1 MPVTH
6 EGKLTAEG
14 LRFGIA
20 ASRFNELVSKRLVEG
35 ALDCLRRHGGD
46 EKNVEIALVPGS
58 LELPLVAQKMA
69 QSGKFDAVICLGAV
83 IRGGTPHFEY
93 VASQSARGILQA
105 SLSTGVPVINGVLTA
120 DTIEQALERA
130 GTKLGNRGFQAA
142 ESAIEMAN
150 LMKEIEAKPQAP
162 ARRAQGPKK

>member
-1 MPVTH
+1 MPITH
-6 EGKLTAEG
+6 EGKLTAER

-20 ASRFNELVSKRLVEG
+20 AGRFNELVTKRLLDG

-46 EKNVEIALVPGS
+46 EGTVEIAWVPGS

-69 QSGKFDAVICLGAV
+69 QSGRFDAIICLGAI
-83 IRGGTPHFEY
+83 IRGATPHFDY

-105 SLSTGVPVINGVLTA
+105 SLSTGVPVIYGVLTA

-130 GTKLGNRGFQAA
+130 GAKLGNRGFQAA
-142 ESAIEMAN
+142 ESAMEMAN
-150 LMKEIEAKPQAP
+150 LMKQIEAKP
-162 ARRAQGPKK
+162 KK